1 MKCIVYFI
9 TEKDISTLIPHT
21 EVSQLL
27 FQYFNMLYL
36 DKITLYKQKKK
47 IMTYSAKGV
56 EPKSF
61 LINSAHSVAILET
74 PRAAFFLVM
83 QVQLLST

>member
-36 DKITLYKQKKK
+36 DKITLYKQKKN
-47 IMTYSAKGV
+47 
-56 EPKSF
+56 EPAS
-61 LINSAHSVAILET
+61 LNLRQET
-74 PRAAFFLVM
+74 QQNR
-83 QVQLLST
+83 